1 MGLDNPIHLLI
12 VAVVIV
18 LIFGAKR
25 LPQLGRS
32 AGKGIRE
39 IKTTVGLDEI
49 KAAAQSVREPLSKPL
64 SQTLSQTAST
74 PASPQ
79 PPPAP
84 RDTNPS

>member
-1 MGLDNPIHLLI
+1 MGLLENPVHLLI
-12 VAVVIV
+12 LAVVIV
-18 LIFGAKR
+18 ALFGAKR

-49 KAAAQSVREPLSKPL
+49 KSAAQSVREPLSQPL
-64 SQTLSQTAST
+64 SKTLSPA
-74 PASPQ
+74 ASPPAG

-84 RDTNPS
+84 RDVDVV